1 MRYSVTLGLVLTL
14 IVVSS
19 SFLFHN
25 PKEPI
30 TNNQEL
36 PVYVGVSFCGNTT
49 AQAKAL
55 IDKTKTYT
63 NLFVLQSG
71 PISKNETAIN
81 EICNYAIK
89 ANQKIIVYFG
99 WFDTECPWQI
109 PWVEQAKQRWKNQ
122 LLGIYYYDEPGGIQ
136 IDYNWA
142 SFFEQI
148 KEYNYTLYQELTSAS
163 IDDNLDIE
171 KFYDVSAELYID
183 FIANDPGIKELK
195 KQNITIFTSD
205 YALYWWDYLGGFD
218 VILTQLGWNNSI
230 VQEIALVRGA
240 ARMQNRSWGTIITWK
255 FDEPPYLDSSKKI
268 YEQMMTSYEAG
279 AEYII
284 IFNYPQIED
293 NPYGTMTEG
302 HFIILE
308 EFWIEI
314 NRLSDLEEKSEIIKP
329 DVVLVL
335 PRNYGWGMRHP
346 DDRIWFW
353 GPDEKTLQIWEF
365 SRELI
370 LQHGLNMDIIY
381 QDSQYSD
388 LDQYGTIYYWDN
400 IN

>member
-1 MRYSVTLGLVLTL
+1 MRYIVTLGLVLTL
-14 IVVSS
+14 IFVSS

-99 WFDTECPWQI
+99 WFDTECQWQI

-142 SFFEQI
+142 SFFERI

-195 KQNITIFTSD
+195 EQNITTFTSD

-268 YEQMMTSYEAG
+268 YEQMITSYEAG

-284 IFNYPQIED
+284 IFNYPQIEN
-293 NPYGTMTEG
+293 NPYGTMTEE

-308 EFWIEI
+308 KFWTEI
-314 NRLSDLEEKSEIIKP
+314 NRLSNLEEKAEIIKP

-346 DDRIWFW
+346 EDRIWFW
-353 GPDEKTLQIWEF
+353 GPDEKTQQIWEF

-370 LQHGLNMDIIY
+370 LQYGLNMDIIY
-381 QDSQYSD
+381 QDSQYSN
-388 LDQYGTIYYWDN
+388 LDQYETIYYWDN
-400 IN
+400 NN